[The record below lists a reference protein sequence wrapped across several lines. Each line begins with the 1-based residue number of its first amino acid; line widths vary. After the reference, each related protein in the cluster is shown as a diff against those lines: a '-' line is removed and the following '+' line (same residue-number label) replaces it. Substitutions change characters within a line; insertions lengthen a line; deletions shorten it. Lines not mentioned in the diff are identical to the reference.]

1 MSPGRLS
8 LADTTEPPD
17 HYRRGIHV
25 GEEAVVPATFREL
38 GVPTEL
44 AAELATRGIAEPFP
58 IQVAA
63 IPDAL
68 AGKDICARAPTGS
81 GKTIAFGI
89 PLVMGIAAA
98 RSNHPTGLVL
108 VPTRELAA
116 QVNAEIR
123 HLGRPVGR
131 STTAIFGGVSL
142 SPQISALD
150 RGVDVLVATPGRLLD
165 LIDQRCVELDEVQIA
180 VVDEADRM
188 ADMGFLPDV
197 RSILDRITG
206 PRQTLLFSATL
217 DDDVDDLIQR
227 YQRQPVHHDAT
238 PLNHAVAIEHLFWKV
253 TPHTDR
259 VRQTAEIIDRL
270 GSVIVFTRTRHGAD
284 RVSRQLGSWN
294 VKSVALH
301 GDKSQAAR
309 TKALAD
315 FTAGKVRALV
325 ATDVAAR
332 GIHVDA
338 VDAVVQFDPPADIK
352 DYQHRA
358 GRTGRAGA
366 TGMVITL
373 VTTPVV
379 DHTRNLIHD
388 LGLSVDIEP
397 AGVWPTSTRGSRE
410 ASRAP
415 HTDSGEMHVS
425 TERAVPGGL
434 GGAATH
440 PGSTRAP

>member
-1 MSPGRLS
+1 MS
-8 LADTTEPPD
+8 
-17 HYRRGIHV
+17 
-25 GEEAVVPATFREL
+25 ATFREL
-38 GVPTEL
+38 GVPNEL
-44 AAELATRGIAEPFP
+44 AADLATRGIAEPFP
-58 IQVAA
+58 IQEAA

-68 AGKDICARAPTGS
+68 AGRDICARAPTGS

-89 PLVMGIAAA
+89 PLVMLTEPA
-98 RSNHPTGLVL
+98 RSRRPTGLVL

-116 QVNAEIR
+116 QVNQEIR
-123 HLGRPVGR
+123 HLGRPVAR
-131 STTAIFGGVSL
+131 TTTAIFGGVPL
-142 SPQISALD
+142 APQVSALD
-150 RGVDVLVATPGRLLD
+150 RGVDIVVATPGRLLD
-165 LIDQRCVELDEVQIA
+165 LIDQGCLELGDVQIA

-197 RSILDRITG
+197 RAILDRITG

-217 DDDVDDLIQR
+217 DGDVDDLINR
-227 YQRQPVHHDAT
+227 YQRQPARHDVT
-238 PLNHAVAIEHLFWKV
+238 PESEAVAIQHLFWKV

-284 RVSRQLGSWN
+284 RVSRQLASWN

-309 TKALAD
+309 TRALAD

-373 VTTPVV
+373 VTAPVV

-388 LGLSVDIEP
+388 LGLALEIEP
-397 AGVWPTSTRGSRE
+397 AGTWAANTPRYRGEPVDTQNPPPDRS
-410 ASRAP
+410 
-415 HTDSGEMHVS
+415 M
-425 TERAVPGGL
+425 PGAI
-434 GGAATH
+434 GGARAQ
-440 PGSTRAP
+440 PGANP